1 MYFAGVKAN
10 ANNGL
15 RRMCTNVWELMN
27 IYKVVNALV
36 LFFT

>member
-15 RRMCTNVWELMN
+15 RRMCTNVWGTDEYL
-27 IYKVVNALV
+27 
-36 LFFT
+36 